1 MKGNE
6 KVIQKLNEL
15 LAEELT
21 AINQY
26 MVHSEMCENWG
37 YERLHKMDR
46 ARAFKEM
53 VHAEKLIER
62 LLFLEGR
69 PIVSSLQKIR
79 IGEEVETQHKN
90 DLALEI
96 GAIKAYNEAI
106 QIAVSEGDNGTRDL
120 LNGILR
126 EEEEHLDELEAQ
138 LDQIEQIGKGIYLS
152 QQIRPKD

>member
-1 MKGNE
+1 MKGSE

-15 LAEELT
+15 LSEELT

-26 MVHSEMCENWG
+26 MVHSEMCENWS

-96 GAIKAYNEAI
+96 SAIKAYNEAI

-120 LNGILR
+120 LNGILK

>member
-1 MKGNE
+1 MKGSD

-26 MVHSEMCENWG
+26 MVHSEMCENWS
-37 YERLHKMDR
+37 YERLHKMAR
-46 ARAFKEM
+46 ARAFAEM

-62 LLFLEGR
+62 LLFLEGS
-69 PIVSSLQKIR
+69 PTVSVLQKIN
-79 IGEEVETQHKN
+79 IGDEVEVQHKN
-90 DLALEI
+90 DLGLEI
-96 GAIKAYNEAI
+96 NAIKAYNEGI

-120 LNGILR
+120 LNAILK

-138 LDQIEQIGKGIYLS
+138 LDQIKQIGKAIYLS
-152 QQIRPKD
+152 QQIRPD